1 MFSVGDRIYVREDL
15 EMNQQDF
22 SNTKYLG
29 AEGVAV
35 KVRGIT
41 WSTTDNVLVEVL
53 LDGDPNPKEWFS
65 IRLGHCLS
73 GTPDWEV

>member
-1 MFSVGDRIYVREDL
+1 MFSIGDRIYVREDL
-15 EMNQQDF
+15 GINKKDF
-22 SNTKYLG
+22 SNTNYLG
-29 AEGVAV
+29 AQGVVIAT
-35 KVRGIT
+35 REIT
-41 WSTTDNVLVEVL
+41 WSSCDDVLVEVL